1 MMTKFS
7 IIIPVYNVEK
17 YIKRCL
23 DSVVNQIYQNYEA
36 IIVCDKCSDNSEVI
50 VDEYVKK
57 HKKFTKIYAEKTGLS
72 KARNLG
78 VDASNSE
85 YILFLDSDD
94 FFDDNLLETL
104 NTKLKDNPDLIR
116 FQIQDVIDGQIVK
129 HPEVGFAT
137 TDGVSAFNKIFKYHY
152 IENAWSYCYNAKYYK
167 KNNFKFME
175 GCIAEDYGLI
185 PLVIAK
191 AKKVKSIEF
200 IGYNYVQ
207 RKNSLMTNTDYSKKI
222 KKMED
227 MLMQSAFLKSR
238 LKDIFNKDS
247 IIAFINNSLIYYS
260 TRLEYKDFKKYR
272 KILKENKCFNH
283 FHGGSIKTK
292 IRNFLIKKNAYFFYH
307 FIAR

>member
-1 MMTKFS
+1 MTKFS

-17 YIKRCL
+17 YLKRCL
-23 DSVVNQIYQNYEA
+23 DSVVNQTYKNYEA
-36 IIVCDKCSDNSEVI
+36 IIVCDKCSDNSEII

-57 HKKFTKIYAEKTGLS
+57 YKKFTKIYEERTGLS

-78 VDASNSE
+78 VDASNGE

-94 FFDDNLLETL
+94 FFENDLLEVL
-104 NTKLKDNPDLIR
+104 NTKLKDTPDLIR
-116 FQIQDVIDGQIVK
+116 FQIQDIINDQAIK
-129 HPEVGFAT
+129 HQEVGFAT
-137 TDGVSAFNKIFKYHY
+137 TDGVSAFNKIFGYHY

-167 KNNFKFME
+167 NNNFKFME
-175 GCIAEDYGLI
+175 NCIAEDYGLI

-191 AKKVKSIEF
+191 AKKVKSLEF

-207 RKNSLMTNTDYSKKI
+207 RENSLMTNPDYSKKI

-227 MLMQSAFLKSR
+227 MLMQSAFLKSK
-238 LKDIFNKDS
+238 LKSVQNKDL

-272 KILKENKCFNH
+272 KILKENKCFDH
-283 FHGGSIKTK
+283 LKGGGLKSRIRNLLIKT
-292 IRNFLIKKNAYFFYH
+292 NAYFFYH
-307 FIAR
+307 CIAR

>member
-17 YIKRCL
+17 YLHKCL
-23 DSVVNQIYQNYEA
+23 DSVINQTYKNYEV
-36 IIVCDKCSDNSEVI
+36 IIVCDKCSDNSEKI
-50 VDEYVKK
+50 VDDYVKK
-57 HKKFTKIYAEKTGLS
+57 YKQFSKIYAEKTGLS

-78 VDASNSE
+78 VAASNGE

-94 FFDDNLLETL
+94 FFQADLLETL
-104 NTKLKDNPDLIR
+104 NNKLKDNPDLIR
-116 FQIQDVIDGQIVK
+116 FQIQDVIVEKIIK
-129 HPEVGFAT
+129 HPEKGFAT

-167 KNNFKFME
+167 KNNYKFME

-191 AKKVKSIEF
+191 AQKVKSLNY

-207 RKNSLMTNTDYSKKI
+207 RENSLMTNPDYSKKI

-227 MLMQSAFLKSR
+227 MLVQSAFLKSR
-238 LKDIFNKDS
+238 LKDIPNKEL
-247 IIAFINNSLIYYS
+247 IIAFLNNSLIYYS
-260 TRLEYKDFKKYR
+260 TRLEYKDYKKYY
-272 KILKENKCFNH
+272 KVLKENKCFSH
-283 FHGGSIKTK
+283 LHGGSIKTR
-292 IRNFLIKKNAYFFYH
+292 IRNLLIKKNAYFFYH
-307 FIAR
+307 CIAR